1 MTPMYETDGQHFI
14 TFMKIIASMCLV
26 AMILAVWPGA
36 EDDE

>member
-1 MTPMYETDGQHFI
+1 MYETDGQHFI
-14 TFMKIIASMCLV
+14 TFMKIIAFMCLV